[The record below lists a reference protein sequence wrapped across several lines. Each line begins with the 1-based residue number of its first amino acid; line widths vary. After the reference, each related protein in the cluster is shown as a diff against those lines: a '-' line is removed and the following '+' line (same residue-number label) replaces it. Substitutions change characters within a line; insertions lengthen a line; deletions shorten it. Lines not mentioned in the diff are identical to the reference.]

1 MSGSGR
7 LSQDITTISG
17 QSYRIDFALSGN
29 PGATGNRFGDKPM
42 SVLWNNS
49 SVGSF
54 THIHTLGEQHNN
66 LRWADQSVIVVGTG
80 SDKLTFLSTGG
91 TNDAGPMIDDVTI
104 TAIVP
109 EPSTG
114 VLSCLGV
121 VSLLIRRRH

>member
-1 MSGSGR
+1 
-7 LSQDITTISG
+7 
-17 QSYRIDFALSGN
+17 
-29 PGATGNRFGDKPM
+29 M

-66 LRWADQSVIVVGTG
+66 LRWADQSIIVVGTG